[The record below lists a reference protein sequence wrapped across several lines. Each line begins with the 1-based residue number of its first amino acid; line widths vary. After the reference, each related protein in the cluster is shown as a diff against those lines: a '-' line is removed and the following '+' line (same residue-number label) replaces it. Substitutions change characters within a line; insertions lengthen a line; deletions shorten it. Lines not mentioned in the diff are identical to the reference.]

1 MSNYKS
7 FDRHEVFEMSDTS
20 FILDMIGKVDKYDY
34 KDGGAE
40 VSNMLFGLFD
50 GYWYS
55 DLYRMLDN
63 NLKVSTYD
71 VAIMDEILSKIAK
84 AINMDQS
91 EEKIYFN

>member
-1 MSNYKS
+1 MSNFKR
-7 FDRHEVFEMSDTS
+7 FDRHEVFEMEDTS
-20 FILDMIGKVDKYDY
+20 LVLDVIGKVDKYDY
-34 KDGGAE
+34 EDGGAE

-55 DLYRMLDN
+55 DLYRKLDN

-71 VAIMDEILSKIAK
+71 LAIIDEVLWKIAK

-91 EEKIYFN
+91 EWKTYFN